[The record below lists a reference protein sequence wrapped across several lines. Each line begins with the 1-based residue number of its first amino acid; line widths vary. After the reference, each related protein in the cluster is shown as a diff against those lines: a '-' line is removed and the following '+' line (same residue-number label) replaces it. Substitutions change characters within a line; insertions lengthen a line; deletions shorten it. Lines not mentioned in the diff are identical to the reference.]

1 MHNNIHDYIGFTAKN
16 TNRRGSGD
24 ESVITNLE
32 DSLLNILSSPDYR
45 PLNKSELSRTLNVP
59 SRERSELRNL
69 LSSLESKGIIKRIK
83 KGRYVKRG
91 GQELNGTIHFKL
103 RGHAFVSIENS
114 RDDTQVF
121 IPPDLTGT
129 AIHGDK
135 VIIKVQKS
143 QHSPHWTKN
152 IKNKK
157 IKDKLQSRFSETRK
171 SPEGRVIKVL
181 ERKNEAVIATYYQKN
196 QFHYAQPDDVL
207 LPKSIE
213 LDPNKNVE
221 KTLKNGDKVVISITD
236 WESRRVCPNGHIV
249 KILGSPDGPGI
260 DILQIIYGYKLP
272 IEFKE
277 RVIKEAEAF
286 SCDIPEEEF
295 LSREDWRDQPVF
307 TIDPAS
313 AKDFDDAILVEK
325 LENGNWQLAVHIA
338 DVAYYVK
345 PESELD
351 KEASLRG
358 NSTYLVDRVI
368 PMLPEV
374 LSNGLC
380 SLVPG
385 EDRLT
390 HAAIMDF
397 DSKGSMISVRFCKAI
412 INNSKRFTYEQAHS
426 LLNKPDPQNPFN
438 ERLFI
443 AWELA
448 KKLRKRRIK
457 SGALELDMPEIK
469 VILDKK
475 GKPVS
480 IEKTENDESH
490 QLIEEF
496 MLAANEA
503 VAKHLKD
510 KMRPSLFRIHESP
523 DADKLFEFRQL
534 VLSYGLEIGDPSAPN
549 ELQKLLRNIRGE
561 VEEHAIKV
569 GLLRSM
575 KRANYSAEPLGHYGL
590 SKTNYT
596 HFTSPIRRYADLIVH
611 RILAA
616 VTGSA
621 PCSTPKLDKLQQLA
635 HHISETE
642 RNSSS
647 AEMESQKLKLI
658 EFLWN
663 ERKSAKDDSLP
674 CHPAIIHEVRRK
686 GLFIELTDLF
696 IKGLVPEIDFP
707 YCREGYW
714 FDGSSSRFVGSKPK
728 RIFQAGQTIQVI
740 VENVDFNQRL
750 VNFKIIEL

>member
-1 MHNNIHDYIGFTAKN
+1 MHNNIHDYIGFTSKN
-16 TNRRGSGD
+16 TNRQGSGH

-32 DSLLNILSSPDYR
+32 DSLLKILRSPDYR
-45 PLNKSELSRTLNVP
+45 PLNKSELSRTLNIP
-59 SRERSELRNL
+59 SKGRSELRNL
-69 LSSLESKGIIKRIK
+69 LSSLESKGIIKKIK

-103 RGHAFVSIENS
+103 KGHAFVSIENS
-114 RDDTQVF
+114 RDKTRVF
-121 IPPDLTGT
+121 ISPDLTGT
-129 AIHGDK
+129 AIHGDQ
-135 VIIKVQKS
+135 VLIKIQKT
-143 QHSPHWTKN
+143 QHPPHWTKN

-157 IKDKLQSRFSETRK
+157 VKDRLQSRFSETGK

-181 ERKNEAVIATYYQKN
+181 ERKNEAVIATYFQKN

-213 LDPNKNVE
+213 LDTTETVE
-221 KTLKNGDKVVISITD
+221 KNLKNGDKVVISITN
-236 WESRRVCPNGHIV
+236 WESRRVCPKGHIV
-249 KILGSPDGPGI
+249 KILGSPDSPGI

-272 IEFKE
+272 VEFKE

-286 SCDIPEEEF
+286 SCDIPEEEL
-295 LSREDWRDQPVF
+295 LSREDWRDRPVF

-325 LENGNWQLAVHIA
+325 LENGNWRLAVHIA

-397 DSKGSMISVRFCKAI
+397 DSKGSMVSVRFCKAV
-412 INNSKRFTYEQAHS
+412 INNSRRFTYEQAYS
-426 LLNKPDPQNPFN
+426 LLNKPDPQNPFS
-438 ERLFI
+438 ERLSI
-443 AWELA
+443 AWEHA
-448 KKLRKRRIK
+448 EKLRKRRFK

-503 VAKHLKD
+503 VAKHIKD
-510 KMRPSLFRIHESP
+510 KMRPSIFRIHE
-523 DADKLFEFRQL
+523 
-534 VLSYGLEIGDPSAPN
+534 LS
-549 ELQKLLRNIRGE
+549 
-561 VEEHAIKV
+561 
-569 GLLRSM
+569 
-575 KRANYSAEPLGHYGL
+575 
-590 SKTNYT
+590 
-596 HFTSPIRRYADLIVH
+596 LI
-611 RILAA
+611 
-616 VTGSA
+616 
-621 PCSTPKLDKLQQLA
+621 
-635 HHISETE
+635 HISEPT
-642 RNSSS
+642 R
-647 AEMESQKLKLI
+647 
-658 EFLWN
+658 
-663 ERKSAKDDSLP
+663 
-674 CHPAIIHEVRRK
+674 
-686 GLFIELTDLF
+686 
-696 IKGLVPEIDFP
+696 P
-707 YCREGYW
+707 Y
-714 FDGSSSRFVGSKPK
+714 
-728 RIFQAGQTIQVI
+728 
-740 VENVDFNQRL
+740 
-750 VNFKIIEL
+750 

>member
-1 MHNNIHDYIGFTAKN
+1 MHYNIHDYIGFTSKN
-16 TNRRGSGD
+16 SNRKGSAD

-32 DSLLNILSSPDYR
+32 DSLLKVLSGPDYR
-45 PLNKSELSRTLNVP
+45 PLNKSELSRTLNI
-59 SRERSELRNL
+59 SSKERYELRNL
-69 LSSLESKGIIKRIK
+69 LSSLETKGIIKKIK

-91 GQELNGTIHFKL
+91 GEEFNGTIHFKL
-103 RGHAFVSIENS
+103 KGHAFVSIENS
-114 RDDTQVF
+114 RNNTRIF
-121 IPPDLTGT
+121 IPPYLTGT

-135 VIIKVQKS
+135 VLVKIQKTQYS
-143 QHSPHWTKN
+143 THWTRN

-157 IKDKLQSRFSETRK
+157 IKNQLQKQFSETGK
-171 SPEGRVIKVL
+171 SPEGKVIKVL
-181 ERKNEAVIATYYQKN
+181 ERKNEAVIANYFQKN

-213 LDPNKNVE
+213 LDPSEIIEKN
-221 KTLKNGDKVVISITD
+221 LSNGDKIVISITD
-236 WESRRVCPNGHIV
+236 WESRRVCPKGHIV
-249 KILGSPDGPGI
+249 KILGSPDSPGI

-272 IEFKE
+272 IEFKKE
-277 RVIKEAEAF
+277 VIQEAKAF
-286 SCDIPEEEF
+286 SCDIPEEEL
-295 LSREDWRDQPVF
+295 LSREDWRDRPVF

-325 LENGNWQLAVHIA
+325 IENGNFRLAVHIA
-338 DVAYYVK
+338 DVSYYVK

-374 LSNGLC
+374 LSNDLC

-385 EDRLT
+385 NDRLT

-397 DSKGSMISVRFCKAI
+397 DPKGSMISVRFCKAI
-412 INNSKRFTYEQAHS
+412 INNSRRFTYEQAYS
-426 LLNKPDPQNPFN
+426 LLEKPDPQNPFSK
-438 ERLFI
+438 RLSI

-448 KKLRKRRIK
+448 EKLRSRRFQ

-480 IEKTENDESH
+480 IEKTVNDESH

-496 MLAANEA
+496 MLATNEA

-510 KMRPSLFRIHESP
+510 KMRPSIFRIHESP
-523 DADKLFEFRQL
+523 NADKLFEFKQL
-534 VLSYGLEIGDPSAPN
+534 VNSYGLEIGDPSAPN
-549 ELQKLLRNIRGE
+549 ELQKLLNNIRGE
-561 VEEHAIKV
+561 VEEHPIKV

-575 KRANYSAEPLGHYGL
+575 NRANYSAQPLGHFGL

-616 VTGSA
+616 VTGSS
-621 PCSTPKLDKLQQLA
+621 PSCTPKLDELHQLA
-635 HHISETE
+635 NHISETE

-663 ERKSAKDDSLP
+663 ERKESEDGSLP
-674 CHPAIIHEVRRK
+674 CYPAIIHEVRRK
-686 GLFIELTDLF
+686 GLFIELSDLF
-696 IKGLVPEIDFP
+696 IKGVVQENGFP
-707 YCREGYW
+707 CCRDGYW
-714 FDGSSSRFVGSKPK
+714 FDGSNSRFVCSKPK
-728 RIFQAGQTIQVI
+728 KIFQAGQEIEVI
-740 VENVDFNQRL
+740 VENVDFNQL
-750 VNFKIIEL
+750 LINFKIVEV